1 MGGAELNYHFVN
13 SAILTALVSLFVLWR
28 YRAAVLDGMMRGD
41 NAAVPL
47 PPTFRSAGD
56 AAIADRATLLQYE
69 RSLGRR
75 IALAYWLTTL
85 SCGIPLAAGY
95 AYLSGWELSPAYV
108 LMLALCYSFA
118 CAPMIAVSLAL
129 PPLRALAAL
138 ALLVSVSTTLAVG
151 AALAQR
157 AIAGKPIGL
166 QHFGLIPLF
175 LQMAAI
181 QLWMPALFWLLTW
194 PSRLR
199 GVAPITFAA
208 LLVFGLAPFAGSRLT
223 AALAATEA
231 GTPLVLKLG
240 VSGMFVLVALPAGW
254 LAWKRLHR
262 LARDYDAKRFSD
274 AQLLSRTWWLFLVAT
289 VGMEIAIARDRP
301 AVALALCA
309 GVVLAFG
316 FVNRWWLARLRAGLR
331 PIPARTLLLL
341 RVFGFTARTERLF
354 DRIGARWRLFG
365 PVTMIAAPDVAAR
378 TIDPGDYLRWLTGRV
393 DELFVTSRSNLDAKL
408 AALDMAP
415 DPDGRYRVN
424 EFCCRDNTWQA
435 TVVELMQRADAVVMD
450 VRGVTRERRGCE
462 FELQQ
467 LAQRLP
473 PRQLVLVADAA
484 TDRGVLES
492 AFGAKLDDVRVI
504 EVERTRDTAA
514 VFAAL
519 VEAARSGVD

>member
-1 MGGAELNYHFVN
+1 MGGAELNHHFVN

-28 YRAAVLDGMMRGD
+28 YRTAVLDGMLRGD
-41 NAAVPL
+41 SAVMPL
-47 PPTFRSAGD
+47 PSTSRPDGD
-56 AAIADRATLLQYE
+56 LAIADLATLLRHE
-69 RSLGRR
+69 RSLGSRV
-75 IALAYWLTTL
+75 ALAYWLTTL

-95 AYLSGWELSPAYV
+95 AYLSGWELSPAHV
-108 LMLALCYSFA
+108 LMLALCYGFA
-118 CAPMIAVSLAL
+118 CTPMVAVSLAL
-129 PPLRALAAL
+129 PPLRALAGL
-138 ALLVSVSTTLAVG
+138 ALLVLLSTALAVG
-151 AALAQR
+151 AALVQR
-157 AIAGKPIGL
+157 ALAGRPIGL

-223 AALAATEA
+223 AVLAATEA

-240 VSGMFVLVALPAGW
+240 MSGMFVLIALPAGW
-254 LAWKRLHR
+254 LAWRRLHR
-262 LARDYDAKRFSD
+262 LARDYESKRFSD

-289 VGMEIAIARDRP
+289 VGMEVAIARDRP
-301 AVALALCA
+301 AAALALCA

-316 FVNRWWLARLRAGLR
+316 PVNRWLLARLCAGVR
-331 PIPARTLLLL
+331 PLPPRTLLLL
-341 RVFGFTARTERLF
+341 RVFGYTARTERLF
-354 DRIGARWRLFG
+354 DRIGARWRLLG

-393 DELFVTSRSNLDAKL
+393 DELFVTSREDLDAKL

-424 EFCCRDNTWQA
+424 AFCCREDTWQA

-450 VRGVTRERRGCE
+450 VRGVTRDRRGCE

-467 LAQRLP
+467 LAQRLS
-473 PRQLVLVADAA
+473 PRRLVLVADHAM
-484 TDRGVLES
+484 DRSVLES
-492 AFGAKLDDVRVI
+492 AFGAKLGDVRVI
-504 EVERTRDTAA
+504 EVARTGDTVA
-514 VFAAL
+514 VFTGL
-519 VEAARSGVD
+519 LEAAR